1 MWGSF
6 SSSAPN
12 RWIPV
17 ADVNT
22 NPDNTVISDRAF
34 SSDPEVVV
42 SEVFSEVFT
51 EIAELVSV
59 TVSVTVSVIAPNR
72 SVNSTRSE

>member
-1 MWGSF
+1 MRRWGSF

-22 NPDNTVISDRAF
+22 NPDNPVISDRAF

-42 SEVFSEVFT
+42 SEVFSEVFS
-51 EIAELVSV
+51 EIAEL
-59 TVSVTVSVIAPNR
+59 VSVTVSVIAPNR

>member
-1 MWGSF
+1 MRRWGSF

-59 TVSVTVSVIAPNR
+59 TVSVIAPNR
-72 SVNSTRSE
+72 SVNSIRSE

>member
-1 MWGSF
+1 MRRWGSF

-42 SEVFSEVFT
+42 SEVVVSEVFT
-51 EIAELVSV
+51 EIAEL
-59 TVSVTVSVIAPNR
+59 VSVTVSVIAPNR

>member
-1 MWGSF
+1 MRRWGSF

-59 TVSVTVSVIAPNR
+59 TVSVIAPNR

>member
-1 MWGSF
+1 MRRWGSF
-6 SSSAPN
+6 LSSAPN

-59 TVSVTVSVIAPNR
+59 TVSVIAPNR
-72 SVNSTRSE
+72 SVNSIRSE

>member
-1 MWGSF
+1 MRRWGSF

-59 TVSVTVSVIAPNR
+59 IAPNR